1 MQKVAHVW
9 SSPWQTG
16 YEYIRLSLGQSRPTG
31 GTCDHHHSIHDP
43 HWLSA
48 FCKNSFLLAPT
59 TWSRRVHFSGISGP
73 LQRLERVWGSKWPFV
88 MPLFVPVVHMQW
100 SQIGGWTAR
109 PKTNYI
115 LVKVEISDSDKA
127 NQGGRSIGSYNAIIC
142 YSQWTT
148 FSCSFYEV
156 GSCQG
161 QPRSYW
167 PTAK

>member
-1 MQKVAHVW
+1 MEFSLTDGIWIHKVESGPVDQPGGHV
-9 SSPWQTG
+9 TT
-16 YEYIRLSLGQSRPTG
+16 ITQSMTRIDCQLFVRTV
-31 GTCDHHHSIHDP
+31 
-43 HWLSA
+43 
-48 FCKNSFLLAPT
+48 FLAPT
-59 TWSRRVHFSGISGP
+59 TWSRCVHFSGISGP
-73 LQRLERVWGSKWPFV
+73 FLRFERVWGSKWPFV

-156 GSCQG
+156 GLCEG
-161 QPRSYW
+161 QPRSHW
-167 PTAK
+167 TNS